1 MQELGTMATSL
12 PIAYDSSVFL
22 VVDEQQSHCMR
33 ALITG
38 PKGTPY
44 QVTHKFNLF
53 NILLE
58 EAYTLLALACSA
70 CLLYIEQ

>member
-12 PIAYDSSVFL
+12 PIAYESSVFL

-44 QVTHKFNLF
+44 QVTQKFNLL

-58 EAYTLLALACSA
+58 AFTLLALARGGACSA
-70 CLLYIEQ
+70 CLQC